1 MAALPFVM
9 GQSTLN
15 RNQRYHH
22 AHRLVGSTVQGSVE
36 FDGASSLFDCALFSG
51 QLQASRAFS
60 LWLER
65 RLPTPY
71 DPDASARSHRHLPTP
86 SADGREWRPPVPTPK
101 CLHSLTQRSLVRYST
116 VGYSRRSHRHS
127 PRYPPVVRAGVSVIL
142 PPTSSQFHFACQL
155 SSRLYAWVI
164 NRTINQAILS
174 N

>member
-127 PRYPPVVRAGVSVIL
+127 PRYPPVVRAEAAPD
-142 PPTSSQFHFACQL
+142 PPYPWPPPLAPWF
-155 SSRLYAWVI
+155 
-164 NRTINQAILS
+164 
-174 N
+174 